1 MSLETG
7 GGISPVS
14 GVCETS
20 YLFPFYQIS
29 LLGCCTIP
37 AYVQVEQTV
46 NADLL
51 FSLSALSQENPSY
64 ILFRVVT
71 FVDRDLS

>member
-20 YLFPFYQIS
+20 YLFPVYQIS
-29 LLGCCTIP
+29 LLRCCTVS
-37 AYVQVEQTV
+37 AYGQVEQPV

-51 FSLSALSQENPSY
+51 FSLPALSQKNPPY

-71 FVDRDLS
+71 L